1 MKFFALYNY
10 MFEKCIDTDDI
21 FNDKERLQEVEENF
35 VRRQACFDDV
45 LVDDY
50 TKTQRIHFTN
60 ARGTQYLHH
69 FLLEPFKEEGVYVL
83 RILKNCRGTR
93 HDENFKSIPFDDYR
107 SCIII
112 IDNRPGIQLIAI
124 ENATAAFQ
132 SLETVERIIER
143 TLSRVMA
150 QRFSLRM
157 SIKNIYDA
165 ARFWNIAQDK
175 KSYPRGF
182 RKVEFTW
189 PKPNLERLA
198 KRFEFIQGIRKDTES
213 AVTLVTDAGAGKS
226 VKLNPDDQWTRDVV
240 EVASN
245 IGGEASIRLT
255 PNGSRRKINVGK
267 NCYKFITFEEATFTK
282 MSPDNPH
289 LYPKDHLAA
298 LADKIEQDTLKNGNS
313 DRP

>member
-10 MFEKCIDTDDI
+10 MFEKITDDDI
-21 FNDKERLQEVEENF
+21 FNDDERQQEIEQNF
-35 VRRQACFDDV
+35 IRRQECLDDV
-45 LVDDY
+45 LIDDFN
-50 TKTQRIHFTN
+50 KERPVRFAN

-83 RILKNCRGTR
+83 RILKNCRGIR
-93 HDENFKSIPFDDYR
+93 HDENFRSISFDDYR

-124 ENATAAFQ
+124 ENATSAFQ

-143 TLSRVMA
+143 TLSRIMA
-150 QRFSLRM
+150 QRFSLKL

-165 ARFWNIAQDK
+165 SRFWKIVQDK

-226 VKLNPDDQWTRDVV
+226 VRLNPDDQWTRDVV
-240 EVASN
+240 QAASN

-267 NCYKFITFEEATFTK
+267 DCYKFITFDDATFSK

-298 LADKIEQDTLKNGNS
+298 LADKIEQNALKNGNP
-313 DRP
+313 DRL

>member
-1 MKFFALYNY
+1 MKIFALYNY
-10 MFEKCIDTDDI
+10 MFEKITNDDI
-21 FNDKERLQEVEENF
+21 FNDEEQKQVIEQNF
-35 VRRQACFDDV
+35 TRRQECLDDV
-45 LVDDY
+45 LVDDHN
-50 TKTQRIHFTN
+50 KERCIHFTN
-60 ARGTQYLHH
+60 TRGTEYLHH
-69 FLLEPFKEEGVYVL
+69 FLLNPVKEEGIYVL
-83 RILKNCRGTR
+83 RILKNCRGIR

-124 ENATAAFQ
+124 ENATSAFH

-298 LADKIEQDTLKNGNS
+298 LADKIEQDALKNGNS

>member
-1 MKFFALYNY
+1 MKVFALYNY
-10 MFEKCIDTDDI
+10 MFEKITDDDI
-21 FNDKERLQEVEENF
+21 FNDEEQQQEIERNFAHRQE
-35 VRRQACFDDV
+35 CLDDV
-45 LVDDY
+45 LIDDFN
-50 TKTQRIHFTN
+50 KERPVRFAN

-69 FLLEPFKEEGVYVL
+69 FLLNPVREEGVYVL
-83 RILKNCRGTR
+83 RILKNCRGIR
-93 HDENFKSIPFDDYR
+93 HDENFRSISFDDYR

-112 IDNRPGIQLIAI
+112 IDNRPGMQLIAI
-124 ENATAAFQ
+124 ENATSAFQ

-143 TLSRVMA
+143 TLSRIMA
-150 QRFSLRM
+150 QRFSLKL
-157 SIKNIYDA
+157 SIKNLYDA
-165 ARFWNIAQDK
+165 SRFWNIAQDRQ
-175 KSYPRGF
+175 SYPRGF

-198 KRFEFIQGIRKDTES
+198 KRFEFIEGIRKGTD
-213 AVTLVTDAGAGKS
+213 AALTLVTDAGAGKS

-240 EVASN
+240 EAASD

-267 NCYKFITFEEATFTK
+267 GCYRFITFEDATFSK

-298 LADKIEQDTLKNGNS
+298 LADRIEKDALKNGNS

>member
-35 VRRQACFDDV
+35 ARRQACFDDV

-112 IDNRPGIQLIAI
+112 IDNRPGVQAIAI
-124 ENATAAFQ
+124 ENSTSAFQ
-132 SLETVERIIER
+132 SLKTIENIVER
-143 TLSRVMA
+143 TLSHVM
-150 QRFSLRM
+150 QRRFSLKL
-157 SIKNIYDA
+157 SL
-165 ARFWNIAQDK
+165 K
-175 KSYPRGF
+175 KPLQLIPLLEYCTGQKELSKWLSKGRIHMAKTQPR
-182 RKVEFTW
+182 T
-189 PKPNLERLA
+189 PCQA
-198 KRFEFIQGIRKDTES
+198 IR
-213 AVTLVTDAGAGKS
+213 VH
-226 VKLNPDDQWTRDVV
+226 TR
-240 EVASN
+240 
-245 IGGEASIRLT
+245 T
-255 PNGSRRKINVGK
+255 PQ
-267 NCYKFITFEEATFTK
+267 E
-282 MSPDNPH
+282 H
-289 LYPKDHLAA
+289 
-298 LADKIEQDTLKNGNS
+298 
-313 DRP
+313 